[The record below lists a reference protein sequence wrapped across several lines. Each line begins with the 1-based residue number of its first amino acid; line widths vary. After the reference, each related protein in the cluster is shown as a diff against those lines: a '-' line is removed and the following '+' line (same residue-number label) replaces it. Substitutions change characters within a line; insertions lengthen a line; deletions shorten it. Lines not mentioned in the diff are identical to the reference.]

1 MQNMQENFNYC
12 RQLVKDYDYDRYLIS
27 LCAPKAVQKYIWAL
41 LAFNYE
47 ISKTREIVTE
57 TQLGLIRLQ
66 WWREEID
73 KIYTGQVFK
82 DNQILPALAEAIKEK
97 ELSKDSLET
106 LLYAREFDLEDVAPE
121 NLEGLVSYADFTNTP
136 LLTLMAQIC
145 GHDIDAE
152 VLKHLGCAYG
162 LIGVMRAIPFHATQS
177 RSFLPSSLT
186 MEGLSDQEIVRI
198 VADEAIRNLD
208 IARQERLA
216 QPFRAVSRLV
226 KANARLLRR
235 AQYDPELP
243 VFQKDSHLKALY
255 VLM

>member
-1 MQNMQENFNYC
+1 MQNMQDNFNYC

-73 KIYTGQVFK
+73 KIYTGQAFK

-136 LLTLMAQIC
+136 LLRLMAQIC
-145 GHDIDAE
+145 GHDIDEE
-152 VLKHLGCAYG
+152 VFKASWMCIWLNGYNA
-162 LIGVMRAIPFHATQS
+162 S
-177 RSFLPSSLT
+177 NSFSCNT
-186 MEGLSDQEIVRI
+186 ITE
-198 VADEAIRNLD
+198 
-208 IARQERLA
+208 
-216 QPFRAVSRLV
+216 F
-226 KANARLLRR
+226 
-235 AQYDPELP
+235 
-243 VFQKDSHLKALY
+243 FCHHH
-255 VLM
+255 